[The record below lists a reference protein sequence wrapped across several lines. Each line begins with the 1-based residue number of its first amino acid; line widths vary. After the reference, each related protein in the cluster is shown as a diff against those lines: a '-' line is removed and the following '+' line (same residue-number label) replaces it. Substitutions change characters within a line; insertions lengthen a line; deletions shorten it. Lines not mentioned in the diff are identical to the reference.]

1 MNFPQGNGSPP
12 KSTGSHRIAIV
23 GTGYVGLVTGA
34 CFAELGHSVLCLD
47 NDARKI
53 GTLRLGELPFFEPQ
67 LHELVIHNRQ
77 AGRLTFS
84 DDIAAGVRDR
94 PIIFIAVGTPIL
106 PNDGVDLS
114 QVCDVA
120 ATIGRELNGPKL
132 VVVKSTVPVETGELV
147 ASIIAENSSQTH
159 DVEVAANPEFL
170 REGCAV
176 DDFMRPDRIVIGA
189 TSEHA
194 RRTLQELYEPFGMPI
209 VVTDV
214 RTAEMIKYTANAFLA
229 TKVSFMNE
237 IANICEIFNVDV
249 KDVAHGI
256 GLDQRIG
263 SRFMRPG
270 LGYGGSCFPK
280 DVRGLERTAHGRGY
294 EAQLIRTVE
303 AVNQAQIVRT
313 FHKIERA
320 LGSVE
325 GRRVCVLGLAF
336 KPDTSDV
343 REAPA
348 LRLIELLTQAGATVT
363 AHDPVAIDGARAI
376 TGDGVKYCSDIYG
389 AINGCDVLVL
399 ATDWE
404 EYAAIDFQ
412 LLRRLMRSNVVVD
425 GRNLFD
431 PDKVAAEGLRYIGVG
446 RAREPVSLPARDEGM
461 IPI

>member
-1 MNFPQGNGSPP
+1 MTFPQGNGSSARPTDP
-12 KSTGSHRIAIV
+12 KQIAIV

-34 CFAELGHSVLCLD
+34 CFAEPGHYVLCLD

-67 LHELVIHNRQ
+67 LHELVLHNRQ
-77 AGRLTFS
+77 AGRLNFS
-84 DDIAAGVRDR
+84 DDVASGLRDN
-94 PIIFIAVGTPIL
+94 PIVFIAVGTPIL

-132 VVVKSTVPVETGELV
+132 VVVKSTVPMETGEMV
-147 ASIIAENSSQTH
+147 AAIIAENAPH
-159 DVEVAANPEFL
+159 PYNVEVAANPEFL
-170 REGCAV
+170 REGSAV
-176 DDFMRPDRIVIGA
+176 DDFMRPDRVVIG
-189 TSEHA
+189 TRSEGA
-194 RRTLQELYEPFGMPI
+194 RRTLQALYEPLEAPI
-209 VVTDV
+209 VCTDV
-214 RTAEMIKYTANAFLA
+214 RTAEMIKYTANSFLA
-229 TKVSFMNE
+229 TKISFMNE
-237 IANICEIFNVDV
+237 VANICELFNVDV

-263 SRFMRPG
+263 TRFMQPG

-280 DVRGLERTAHGRGY
+280 DVRGLERTADGRGY
-294 EAQLIRTVE
+294 DAQLIRAVE
-303 AVNQAQIVRT
+303 SVNQAQVVRT
-313 FHKIERA
+313 YHKIERA

-348 LRLIELLTQAGATVT
+348 LRLIEMLTAAGATVT
-363 AHDPVAIDGARAI
+363 AHDPIAIEVARAN
-376 TGDGVKYCSDIYG
+376 TGDGVKYSSDIYE
-389 AINGCDVLVL
+389 AISGCDVLVL
-399 ATDWE
+399 ATEWE
-404 EYAAIDFQ
+404 EYAGIDFQ

-431 PDKVAAEGLRYIGVG
+431 PEKVAAEGLRYIGVG
-446 RAREPVSLPARDEGM
+446 RQREPVALPELDEGM